1 MNRLA
6 WGLVGVTLLVICSGA
21 LASAYAAIPDGPTPW
36 GSWFPAPQ
44 RWLEQ
49 PHYVV
54 LHQTHRTL
62 SYAAALWAIGL
73 AIALW
78 RWEPRRRIRWLGL
91 FVAAA
96 VVVAG
101 ALGAWSVLGAC
112 AAAGR
117 IHAAMAP
124 LLMAICVC
132 VATVTSRRWLSE
144 EPAKPHHRTTE
155 LRRWCFGIVA
165 TGGLLAL
172 TGVQVRHVP
181 PTAGLTWLP
190 FWAWAQVSL
199 SIAGAVAAGGLMLV
213 AVRHLGDCGT
223 IVRRSWGVAALL
235 VVQLAAAGS
244 YWVAHYGW
252 PPWFTDYVVP
262 IPYTVVAYGPL
273 QGVST
278 MVYIVAGAL
287 LPTFGVNLALWA
299 YRGARQPQQ

>member
-6 WGLVGVTLLVICSGA
+6 WGLGGVTLLVICSGA
-21 LASAYAAIPDGPTPW
+21 LASAYALIPDGPAPW
-36 GSWFPAPQ
+36 GSWLPTPH

-62 SYAAALWAIGL
+62 SYLAALWAIGL

-78 RWEPRRRIRWLGL
+78 RREPRRRIRWLGL
-91 FVAAA
+91 LTAVAVA
-96 VVVAG
+96 VSG

-124 LLMAICVC
+124 LLMALCIGI
-132 VATVTSRRWLSE
+132 ATVTSHRWLAK
-144 EPAKPHHRTTE
+144 EPAKLSYRTMV

-172 TGVQVRHVP
+172 TGVLVRHVP
-181 PTAGLTWLP
+181 PTAGLTWMP
-190 FWAWAQVSL
+190 FWAWAQVSF
-199 SIAGAVAAGGLMLV
+199 SIAGAVAAVGLLVV
-213 AVRHLGDCGT
+213 AVRHFGDCGT
-223 IVRRSWGVAALL
+223 IVRCAWGVAALL
-235 VVQLAAAGS
+235 AVQLAAAGG

-252 PPWFTDYVVP
+252 PPWFTDYVLSL
-262 IPYTVVAYGPL
+262 PYTVVAYGPL

-278 MVYIVAGAL
+278 IIYIIAGTL
-287 LPTFGVNLALWA
+287 LPAFGLDLTLWA
-299 YRGARQPQQ
+299 YRDARLPQ